1 MSIIKNLPD
10 NFNILSPV
18 AFRFET
24 RKIPNVTYFIQTAN
38 IPGMSTS
45 EFLRETPFK
54 AIPTVG
60 DTLEVETLDITFVV
74 DEDLANYQ
82 EIINWLKGMT
92 SPENFDNV
100 MPNMYSDAT
109 LTILTNNMNANK
121 LITFYDIF
129 PTSLSAI
136 SLESNV
142 DDISP
147 ITADVSFQ
155 IRDYS
160 IDKL

>member
-24 RKIPNVTYFIQTAN
+24 RKIPNVTYFVQTAN

-82 EIINWLKGMT
+82 EIINWLIYVTNLRIK
-92 SPENFDNV
+92 
-100 MPNMYSDAT
+100 T
-109 LTILTNNMNANK
+109 LEDDGEPDLIKDELKMANYVLYK
-121 LITFYDIF
+121 LGKLEDMGDI
-129 PTSLSAI
+129 
-136 SLESNV
+136 
-142 DDISP
+142 
-147 ITADVSFQ
+147 
-155 IRDYS
+155 
-160 IDKL
+160 

>member
-1 MSIIKNLPD
+1 
-10 NFNILSPV
+10 
-18 AFRFET
+18 
-24 RKIPNVTYFIQTAN
+24 
-38 IPGMSTS
+38 
-45 EFLRETPFK
+45 
-54 AIPTVG
+54 
-60 DTLEVETLDITFVV
+60 
-74 DEDLANYQ
+74 
-82 EIINWLKGMT
+82 MT

-100 MPNMYSDAT
+100 MPNMYSDAS
-109 LTILTNNMNANK
+109 LTILTNNMNSTK
-121 LITFYDIF
+121 IITFYEIF